1 MESTSSSAGQS
12 PPEAT
17 VDRLRTALADSYR
30 VEGELG
36 RGGMAV
42 VFRAQDLKH
51 SRPVAIKVIR
61 PEVGSVVGAVRFHRE
76 VRIAARLQH
85 PNIVAVYDSGDAGGM
100 LYYVMPYVA
109 GESLRARIQREGQ
122 VPLADA
128 LQIARDVA
136 AALDYAHG
144 NGVVHRDIK
153 PENILLSGGRAL
165 VLDFGI
171 ARALSGEELDGATLE
186 RLTETGLSLGT
197 PAYMSPEQASGS
209 GRLDQ
214 RTDVYSL
221 GCVLYEMLT
230 GETPYTGSNARAII
244 AKLFVEPVPR
254 VRTLRDTVSAAV
266 EHAVARALAKSPT
279 DRFPSAAAFAEA
291 LAPETLARL
300 STAPAISATMP
311 VANPRRSRR
320 LAVAG
325 AVVVGAAIAAALA
338 LRASP
343 ADSRVPAADR
353 RVLVSTFVNKT
364 GDAANDPVGRMAA
377 DWISHGLVQTG
388 LVDVV
393 QPPPGVDPAG
403 APAATA
409 AALVISG
416 AYYRNGDS
424 LELQAQV
431 ADADSGRIL
440 RTVGPIRVAVTT
452 PVAGI
457 DQLSERLM
465 GALAV
470 LVDPHFKEW
479 TRSTPTVPTYDAY
492 REFVEGMDLY
502 QKADWEQTIKH
513 LRLATELDPSFTL
526 ARLWLA
532 EAHLNAAM
540 NIDEHWAVP
549 VDSLLSLPDEVRTRL
564 PPLDRAI
571 LDYRVA
577 QRAGDRTGAL
587 DAARRA
593 AALWPDR
600 YANSAALYALVSRR
614 PREAA
619 EWLELSDGEHGYTS
633 GWGEHWWYL
642 SIARHWL
649 GDHRQELTDALRS
662 RRRLPEDPR
671 MVQHQAQA
679 LLGLGQSRPAVQL
692 MDSAL
697 TAALVHGDLWD
708 ALTATINATGELY
721 AHGYPAEARAV
732 AEAVLDRAP
741 ARTTSPGT
749 DSFSTAL
756 EDEYT
761 GMLLQ
766 LAYAAERWDQV
777 RTLADSLLGAKPTSL
792 VALSSLASLAA
803 RRGDRAEAERLIGS
817 IATRKLPPRVTIYVP
832 RHPDDALAES
842 WYAGARVAALLG
854 DRQEA
859 VRLLNVVAQQHAHLL
874 FIRFF
879 KLHQEIDFASLR
891 DYPPFQ
897 ALLTPEG

>member
-1 MESTSSSAGQS
+1 MELSSSSAGQS

-17 VDRLRTALADSYR
+17 VDRLRTALAGSYQ

-61 PEVGSVVGAVRFHRE
+61 PEVGSVVGAERFHRE

-85 PNIVAVYDSGDAGGM
+85 PNIVAVYDSGDAGGT

-136 AALDYAHG
+136 AALEYAHG

-171 ARALSGEELDGATLE
+171 ARALRGDGLDGTTLE

-266 EHAVARALAKSPT
+266 EHAVTRALAKSPT

-291 LAPETLARL
+291 LAPETLARA

-311 VANPRRSRR
+311 VTGPRRSRR
-320 LAVAG
+320 LVAAAAG
-325 AVVVGAAIAAALA
+325 AVVVTAGIAAALA
-338 LRASP
+338 LRGSP
-343 ADSRVPAADR
+343 AASRVPAADR

-393 QPPPGVDPAG
+393 QPPAG
-403 APAATA
+403 ADSAPAATGA
-409 AALVISG
+409 TIVISG

-431 ADADSGRIL
+431 ADADSGQIL
-440 RTVGPIRVAVTT
+440 RAVGPIRVPATS
-452 PVAGI
+452 PVEGI
-457 DQLSERLM
+457 DRLSERLM

-479 TRSTPTVPTYDAY
+479 ARRTPTVPTYDAY

-502 QKADWEQTIKH
+502 QKADWEQAIKR

-540 NIDEHWAVP
+540 NIDEHWAIP

-649 GDHRQELTDALRS
+649 GDHRQELTDALRA

-679 LLGLGQSRPAVQL
+679 LVGLGQIRPAVQL

-708 ALTATINATGELY
+708 ALTATINATGELH

-732 AEAVLDRAP
+732 AATVLERAR
-741 ARTTSPGT
+741 ARTARPGA
-749 DSFSTAL
+749 DSRPAAL

-777 RTLADSLLGAKPTSL
+777 RTLADSLLGAKPTNL

-803 RRGDRAEAERLIGS
+803 RRGDRAEAGRLIGV

-832 RHPDDALAES
+832 LHPEDALAES

-874 FIRFF
+874 FIRFWR
-879 KLHQEIDFASLR
+879 LHQEIDFASLR